1 MDFSTEQIKRIE
13 ELAAILTPISDMAV
27 LLDVDVDELRNEIR
41 YRSSPASRAYYRAKA
56 ETSMRLR
63 RQELEL
69 ANVGSPLAVQQVRG
83 YLLDMDSDEDL

>member
-1 MDFSTEQIKRIE
+1 MDFSTEQIKQIE
-13 ELAAILTPISDMAV
+13 ELAAILTPISEMAV
-27 LLDVDVDELRNEIR
+27 LLDVDADELRNEIR
-41 YRSSPASRAYYRAKA
+41 YRKSPVSRAYYRAKA
-56 ETSMRLR
+56 ETSTRLR

>member
-1 MDFSTEQIKRIE
+1 MDFSTEQIKQIE

-41 YRSSPASRAYYRAKA
+41 YRKSPASRAYYRAKA
-56 ETSMRLR
+56 ETSKRLR
-63 RQELEL
+63 QQELEL

-83 YLLDMDSDEDL
+83 YLLDMNSDEDL